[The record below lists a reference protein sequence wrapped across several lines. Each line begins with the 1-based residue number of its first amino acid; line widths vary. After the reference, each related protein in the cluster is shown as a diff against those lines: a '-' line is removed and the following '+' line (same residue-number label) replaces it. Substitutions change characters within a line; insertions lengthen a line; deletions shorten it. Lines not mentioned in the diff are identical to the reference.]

1 MEEKLRL
8 IRVELAKTQKEMST
22 LLGLGTITWQNYERG
37 ISKPNL
43 KTLQKLTDLG
53 FNINFLT
60 SDDEP
65 MFLKDKIKQSQDNRV
80 EEASFI
86 NLPSSSINKLKIFN
100 MILNEMRLL
109 YENVDLSNKEQ
120 NYLENRAFD
129 MTINILNV
137 AQNDTDAIRMIKL
150 LLNQEKGNIQK

>member
-1 MEEKLRL
+1 MKEKLRL
-8 IRVELAKTQKEMST
+8 IRISLNKTQKEMSA

-60 SDDEP
+60 SDDES
-65 MFLKDKIKQSQDNRV
+65 MFLKDKIKVNQENKV
-80 EEASFI
+80 EENLFI
-86 NLPSSSINKLKIFN
+86 VSTSSSINKSKIFN
-100 MILNEMRLL
+100 MILNELRLL
-109 YENVDLSNKEQ
+109 YENVNLSNMEQ

-129 MTINILNV
+129 MTINILSM
-137 AQNDTDAIRMIKL
+137 AQNDTDAVKMIKL
-150 LLNQEKGNIQK
+150 LLNQEKENVQK

>member
-86 NLPSSSINKLKIFN
+86 TPPSSSINKLKIFN